1 MKKVLLTLLSFLS
14 FFFAC
19 MEIEPTRIAVTS
31 VILSA
36 TSIELEEGDS
46 HVLTATVSPK
56 DAENKTVIWTSSN
69 VSVATVSNG
78 IVRACKLGNAIITA
92 TTDDG
97 GKTATCEVTVNAKN
111 IPVESILLDRTSVEL
126 TEGEELTLTATV
138 NPDNAT
144 DKNVI
149 WSSSNPSV
157 ASVANGKI
165 TALMSG
171 RATIVVS
178 SVDGG
183 KTANCEVTVN
193 AKIVPVTSIS
203 LNFTSIELTEGEEL
217 TLTATINPDNA
228 TNKTV
233 FWASSNPSV
242 VSVVDGKITAL
253 SVGNAEIIVETEDGR
268 KIAVCKVTVIKEGNS
283 NESLD
288 ENEGN
293 W

>member
-36 TSIELEEGDS
+36 TSIELEEGGS

-78 IVRACKLGNAIITA
+78 IVTACKLGNAIITA

-97 GKTATCEVTVNAKN
+97 GKTATCAVTVNAKN
-111 IPVESILLDRTSVEL
+111 IPVESILLDRMSVEL

-253 SVGNAEIIVETEDGR
+253 SAGNAEIIVETEDGR
-268 KIAVCKVTVIKEGNS
+268 QIAVCKVTVIKEGNS